1 MLDYMPTH
9 TETTRPGRRPRH
21 NDHDWE
27 RTGETLRQLRLDRN
41 ITQSELGTAI
51 GFRNQGSI
59 AQIEQGL
66 RPLTDG
72 KLIRAARFLGVA
84 TIAIRRPAPGATE
97 ADQ

>member
-1 MLDYMPTH
+1 MPTH

-27 RTGETLRQLRLDRN
+27 RTGETLRQLRIDRN
-41 ITQSELGTAI
+41 ITQSQLGTAI

-72 KLIRAARFLGVA
+72 KLIQAARFLGVA

-97 ADQ
+97 NDQ